1 MVASTKLGG
10 TYMEESTKEVLYYKY
25 CGICKF
31 KDVKADEDPCNE
43 CLATPYN
50 TYSHKNDVIKLTVHP
65 MSGSYVIQDKNYK

>member
-50 TYSHKNDVIKLTVHP
+50 TYSHKPVNFKK
-65 MSGSYVIQDKNYK
+65 QDN